1 MMREEEEKV
10 RERQLR
16 AQKLLVDVESSN
28 KMALAMK
35 EKKRLEEK
43 EMDDQIIRY
52 NQEKAIRELRAQ
64 QEEQRIRDE
73 KEKELQKMR
82 DAQEKS
88 SNRQEEIDAARAKR
102 AFEESEKQA
111 RLREQLK
118 EEKRQRLLADL
129 DIARQK

>member
-43 EMDDQIIRY
+43 EMDD
-52 NQEKAIRELRAQ
+52 
-64 QEEQRIRDE
+64 
-73 KEKELQKMR
+73 
-82 DAQEKS
+82 
-88 SNRQEEIDAARAKR
+88 
-102 AFEESEKQA
+102 
-111 RLREQLK
+111 
-118 EEKRQRLLADL
+118 
-129 DIARQK
+129 

>member
-10 RERQLR
+10 RERQIK

-52 NQEKAIRELRAQ
+52 NQEKAMRELKAQ
-64 QEEQRIRDE
+64 QDEQRIRDE

-82 DAQEKS
+82 DA
-88 SNRQEEIDAARAKR
+88 
-102 AFEESEKQA
+102 
-111 RLREQLK
+111 
-118 EEKRQRLLADL
+118 
-129 DIARQK
+129 